1 MIRTNH
7 VYKVYANQIY
17 ALADI
22 TLQISPGEFVFVTGP
37 GGAGKTTL
45 LRILSCA
52 ERPTEGEVLVNGFHI
67 THTGFKEI
75 HLLRRT
81 IGIVSQDV
89 KLLRDRTAA
98 ENIAF
103 ALEVTGHSPDKIGQK
118 VAEILSQVG
127 LQERERDSIL
137 ALSAGERQRVAIA
150 RALVNDPPLLLADEP
165 TGNLDAQMTADI
177 MRIFTDLHQKGAT
190 ILFATHD
197 TDLVRRYS
205 HRVIRIAEGRIVER
219 EMTDQ
224 AGK

>member
-1 MIRTNH
+1 MIRISH
-7 VYKVYANQIY
+7 VSKVYANQIY
-17 ALADI
+17 ALSDI
-22 TLQISPGEFVFVTGP
+22 TFQIPAGEFAFVTGP
-37 GGAGKTTL
+37 GGSGKTTL
-45 LRILSCA
+45 LQILSCA
-52 ERPTEGEVLVNGFHI
+52 ERPTEGDVLVNGFHI
-67 THTGFKEI
+67 THAGFKEI

-103 ALEVTGHSPDKIGQK
+103 ALEVTGHAPGEIRQK
-118 VAEILSQVG
+118 VLEILSQVG

-177 MRIFTDLHQKGAT
+177 MRIFTDLHQKGTT

-197 TDLVRRYS
+197 TDLARRYP
-205 HRVIRIAEGRIVER
+205 HRVIRIAEGKMAEGEIAR
-219 EMTDQ
+219 Q
-224 AGK
+224 K